1 MMNTEEE
8 SLRRQLISAYE
19 IVLQPT
25 SSIKE
30 RKDAEAVKFV
40 FINNVILIFW

>member
-30 RKDAEAVKFV
+30 RKDAEAVN
-40 FINNVILIFW
+40 IVILSIL